1 MKQLGPRPDQTGQGR
16 VRAKL
21 RPCCSMPGRSSQ
33 EAVLSEYTAD
43 NIKVLKGLE
52 GVRKRPA
59 MYVQGGTGVDGYH
72 QLLTE
77 IIDNAIDESLAGRSE
92 EHTSELQSRGH
103 LVCRLLLAKK

>member
-1 MKQLGPRPDQTGQGR
+1 MKQLGPRPEQTGQGQ

-21 RPCCSMPGRSSQ
+21 RPSCSMPGRSSQ

-77 IIDNAIDESLAGRSE
+77 IIDNAIDEELTRCTRS
-92 EHTSELQSRGH
+92 SRVTT
-103 LVCRLLLAKK
+103 LFR